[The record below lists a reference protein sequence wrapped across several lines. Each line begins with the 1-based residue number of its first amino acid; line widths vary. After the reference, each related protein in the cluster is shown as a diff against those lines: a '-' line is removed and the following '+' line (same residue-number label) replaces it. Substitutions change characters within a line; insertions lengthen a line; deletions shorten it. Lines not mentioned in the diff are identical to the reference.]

1 MNATDEPVLANYE
14 ILGELGRGGMGVV
27 YRARDRRRDQVVAL
41 KIVQRAAPAALLRFK
56 QEFRTLAD
64 VSHPNLVTLYE
75 LASDG
80 RSWFFTMELIDG
92 VDILTYVRSPAE
104 RMALDPGSSG
114 SRSPEVD
121 IADTRV
127 AAVLTEPHAGS
138 DQAEMHP
145 GDLALEPGLSPSQL
159 GRLRASFMQL
169 AEGVDALHDAG
180 KLHRDIKPSNV
191 LVTRRGRVVL
201 LDFGL
206 AAELEPSG
214 LHQSSEPHILGTIA
228 YMAPEQAA
236 CLPVSQASD
245 WYSVG
250 VMLYETLTGRLPF
263 VGRPLDVL
271 MEKQRR
277 SPSPPR
283 EIVADVPADL
293 GELCAALLHR
303 DPEARPDGAEVLRR
317 LRARPPGVPAPSP
330 TRRAVGTTRP
340 FVGRAHHLAALSNA
354 YSVMKQSGTV
364 LVLAHGRSGVG
375 KTALVQ
381 RFVESLPA
389 DDRAVVLPS
398 RCYAQESVPYKALDG
413 VIDSLGRTLRRLPAT
428 DVQAVLPRDFPYLWQ
443 VFPTLRLVE
452 GVPTPRRRL
461 QEIPDPRELRRRCVA
476 ALRDLLGRL
485 SDCCPLV
492 LVIDD
497 LQWGD
502 HDSAAILADL
512 LQPPD
517 PPALLLV
524 GCYRRE
530 DAGTSPFLTRLRGAI
545 ETPGN
550 RIDCRELAV
559 DELAAEDAAA
569 LARSLYG
576 PSLDDPAQE
585 RGRRPSRGS
594 RRGTRSSSAS
604 WSGTRGRH
612 PTGSTPPPA
621 AGRSDWS
628 TSCGTASAGS
638 RRGRGTSWKSSPS
651 SAARSVRPR
660 PAAPRASRRQVRPRS
675 ENSGPGGGFGAPA
688 SKGRG
693 TSTRSTTTAFARR
706 SSASSPRPRWKT
718 TTSASPRCS
727 GPWIT
732 PTPRS
737 WRSTSGKRG
746 DTPRPPATLRRP
758 ATRPCGC
765 WRSTGP
771 RPCTGWPWS

>member
-1 MNATDEPVLANYE
+1 MDFGSLALTMIHRVDRACDDFEAAWRTGHRPRIENALAEATGPEQSVLLRALLASELELRRKLGEQLSPEEYLGRFPEYPELVRSVFGAASATTSLRPSALNATDEPVLANYE

-476 ALRDLLGRL
+476 A
-485 SDCCPLV
+485 SATC
-492 LVIDD
+492 
-497 LQWGD
+497 WG
-502 HDSAAILADL
+502 A
-512 LQPPD
+512 
-517 PPALLLV
+517 
-524 GCYRRE
+524 
-530 DAGTSPFLTRLRGAI
+530 
-545 ETPGN
+545 
-550 RIDCRELAV
+550 
-559 DELAAEDAAA
+559 
-569 LARSLYG
+569 
-576 PSLDDPAQE
+576 
-585 RGRRPSRGS
+585 
-594 RRGTRSSSAS
+594 
-604 WSGTRGRH
+604 
-612 PTGSTPPPA
+612 
-621 AGRSDWS
+621 
-628 TSCGTASAGS
+628 
-638 RRGRGTSWKSSPS
+638 
-651 SAARSVRPR
+651 
-660 PAAPRASRRQVRPRS
+660 
-675 ENSGPGGGFGAPA
+675 
-688 SKGRG
+688 
-693 TSTRSTTTAFARR
+693 
-706 SSASSPRPRWKT
+706 
-718 TTSASPRCS
+718 
-727 GPWIT
+727 
-732 PTPRS
+732 
-737 WRSTSGKRG
+737 
-746 DTPRPPATLRRP
+746 
-758 ATRPCGC
+758 
-765 WRSTGP
+765 
-771 RPCTGWPWS
+771 